1 MAAGLTVKRE
11 NFDGFV
17 KEMQSYANK
26 HIDDAQLVKK
36 IKPDVV
42 AELSEIDLTS
52 AVEVEKIGPFG
63 IGNPAPIVQ
72 VMGVKVDEVSVIG
85 GGGAHLSLKIGLEFT
100 RYSSQGLLVPDFL
113 TVRLWRQHVEQLIEH
128 KLYTPNRDI
137 LLLDGI
143 PRSEPQAE
151 TMQEYINPFM
161 IIHLVCEDI
170 DEMVRRMQKRATEQ
184 GRPDDT
190 DELIIRK
197 RFEVYAEQ
205 TAPVLACY
213 NKDIIADI
221 DALGTQA
228 EVLLRI
234 LSKIMPAISAVKK

>member
-1 MAAGLTVKRE
+1 MAQKYPSIL
-11 NFDGFV
+11 
-17 KEMQSYANK
+17 
-26 HIDDAQLVKK
+26 L
-36 IKPDVV
+36 
-42 AELSEIDLTS
+42 
-52 AVEVEKIGPFG
+52 IGP
-63 IGNPAPIVQ
+63 P
-72 VMGVKVDEVSVIG
+72 GVGKGTQGKMLGSIPG
-85 GGGAHLSLKIGLEFT
+85 FFHLATGDMFRSLDKESEIGLEFT

-113 TVRLWRQHVEQLIEH
+113 TVRLWRLHVEQLIIRE
-128 KLYTPNRDI
+128 LYTPNLDI

-151 TMQEYINPFM
+151 SMQEYIHPFM

-190 DELIIRK
+190 DESIIRK

-213 NKDIIADI
+213 DKDIIADI

-234 LSKIMPAISAVKK
+234 LSAIVPKINAVQNTSS

>member
-1 MAAGLTVKRE
+1 
-11 NFDGFV
+11 
-17 KEMQSYANK
+17 
-26 HIDDAQLVKK
+26 
-36 IKPDVV
+36 
-42 AELSEIDLTS
+42 
-52 AVEVEKIGPFG
+52 
-63 IGNPAPIVQ
+63 
-72 VMGVKVDEVSVIG
+72 
-85 GGGAHLSLKIGLEFT
+85 
-100 RYSSQGLLVPDFL
+100 
-113 TVRLWRQHVEQLIEH
+113 
-128 KLYTPNRDI
+128 
-137 LLLDGI
+137 
-143 PRSEPQAE
+143 
-151 TMQEYINPFM
+151 M

-190 DELIIRK
+190 DESIIRK

>member
-1 MAAGLTVKRE
+1 MAQKYPSIL
-11 NFDGFV
+11 
-17 KEMQSYANK
+17 
-26 HIDDAQLVKK
+26 L
-36 IKPDVV
+36 
-42 AELSEIDLTS
+42 
-52 AVEVEKIGPFG
+52 IGP
-63 IGNPAPIVQ
+63 P
-72 VMGVKVDEVSVIG
+72 GVGKGTQGKMLGSIPG
-85 GGGAHLSLKIGLEFT
+85 FFHLATGDMFRSLDKESEIGLEFT

-113 TVRLWRQHVEQLIEH
+113 TVRLWRQHVEQLIARE
-128 KLYTPNRDI
+128 LYTPNRDI

-151 TMQEYINPFM
+151 TMQEYINPFI

-190 DELIIRK
+190 DESIIRK

-234 LSKIMPAISAVKK
+234 LSKIVPAISAVKK